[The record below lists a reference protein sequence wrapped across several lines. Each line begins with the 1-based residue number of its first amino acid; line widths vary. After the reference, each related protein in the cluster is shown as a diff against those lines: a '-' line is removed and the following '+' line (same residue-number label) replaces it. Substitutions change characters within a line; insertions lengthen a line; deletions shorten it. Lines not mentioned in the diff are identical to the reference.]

1 MDFILRHLNARGLL
15 IFIGTGLALSFM
27 VNFYDA
33 PYRWYQDRH
42 FAQERGAAPVVD
54 IAADLDARESLK
66 LKSLY
71 RAVSAEITAAEARG
85 RAVDALQ
92 VNADAALK
100 LDAPT
105 TRAYAIDTL
114 NRIRLAIPQ
123 PLDAVRPSAAGDEKA
138 DSLPTPPSSAPK
150 RARRRGRAR

>member
-15 IFIGTGLALSFM
+15 IVVGTGLALSLLI
-27 VNFYDA
+27 NFYDA
-33 PYRWYQDRH
+33 PYRWYRDRH
-42 FAQERGAAPVVD
+42 FAQERGATPVAD

-66 LKSLY
+66 LKALY
-71 RAVSAEITAAEARG
+71 GAVSTEIAAAKARG

-92 VNADAALK
+92 ANADAALK

-114 NRIRLAIPQ
+114 NRIRLTIPQ
-123 PLDAVRPSAAGDEKA
+123 PLDAVRPSAPGDEKPDLLA
-138 DSLPTPPSSAPK
+138 TPPSSAPK
-150 RARRRGRAR
+150 RARRRARAR